1 MSDVF
6 VVLLLQLSY
15 ITHDELHIP
24 AEVKTKVADVV
35 NCFLFLQVYLR
46 DLKSKEELML
56 L

>member
-1 MSDVF
+1 MF

-35 NCFLFLQVYLR
+35 NCFLFVFFFASLPEG
-46 DLKSKEELML
+46 S
-56 L
+56 